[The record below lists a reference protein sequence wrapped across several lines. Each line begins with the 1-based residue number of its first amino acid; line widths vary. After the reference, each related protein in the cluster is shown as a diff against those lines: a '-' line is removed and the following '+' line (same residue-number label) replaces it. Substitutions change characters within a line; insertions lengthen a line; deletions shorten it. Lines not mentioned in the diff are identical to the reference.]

1 MTESESEGENKIQP
15 EIYQRNI
22 NLVINE
28 LGKGRVAV
36 SASML
41 DLDHVIRLNFVV
53 NPDTKQ
59 IVESSAQM
67 VKVPLSAC
75 NRTMA
80 KVKGLEGL
88 YIQRGINKEIVHHLG
103 GDTGCVHLVE
113 LAINAVSLASAT
125 LIGWGSVIT
134 GRQEFEALTEDEKIR
149 LAMPFLRNT
158 CLAYKEDC

>member
-1 MTESESEGENKIQP
+1 MHS

-22 NLVINE
+22 NLVIND
-28 LGKGRVAV
+28 LGNDRVAV

-41 DLDHVIRLNFVV
+41 DLDHVIRLNLVV
-53 NPDTKQ
+53 NPYTKE
-59 IVESSAQM
+59 IVEASAQM

-75 NRTMA
+75 SRTM
-80 KVKGLEGL
+80 VRVRGLEGL
-88 YIQRGINKEIVHHLG
+88 YIQRGINKEIVQNLG

-134 GRQEFEALTEDEKIR
+134 GREEFEALTEEEKIR
-149 LAMPFLRNT
+149 LGMPFLRNT
-158 CLAYKEDC
+158 CLAYKED